1 MGDFDEINKKL
12 EELNHGIIT
21 FSENLKFKNQQEF
34 DLSEELD
41 LEKVFQIPHS
51 KGIYLFE
58 IKKEPST
65 LSFDKWMSEIQ
76 KKWETEPIRN
86 SPKVTQ
92 KYKEKHTNSL
102 DGWIPFYLGKS
113 EKIMKRI
120 KEHLSL
126 DSDSS
131 TYALKLKARSKFHKE
146 TFRLSF
152 IEIETEYYD
161 LVMHKIEYELRKQYN
176 PIIGKQ

>member
-1 MGDFDEINKKL
+1 
-12 EELNHGIIT
+12 
-21 FSENLKFKNQQEF
+21 
-34 DLSEELD
+34 
-41 LEKVFQIPHS
+41 
-51 KGIYLFE
+51 
-58 IKKEPST
+58 
-65 LSFDKWMSEIQ
+65 
-76 KKWETEPIRN
+76 
-86 SPKVTQ
+86 
-92 KYKEKHTNSL
+92 
-102 DGWIPFYLGKS
+102 
-113 EKIMKRI
+113 MKRI